1 MAKTKISEYDVS
13 AANNTDVD
21 SIDLGEGT
29 MVPSDVNNALRM
41 IMAHLANMNDGV
53 AAIQDTFTLSDPT
66 DDTKQVRF
74 DAVGVTTGNTRVLTV
89 PDADATIAGLSLAQ
103 EFTATQN
110 FDATTLTDG
119 ASIDWDASANQV
131 TSVTLAGDRTFNA
144 PTNMKDGGVYVL
156 SLIQD
161 ATGTRLISTW
171 NAVYKFAAGT
181 APTLTTT
188 AAARDVLVFLSD
200 GTSMFEIGRSL
211 NVSTPA

>member
-41 IMAHLANMNDGV
+41 IMAHLADMNDGV
-53 AAIQDTFTLSDPT
+53 AAIQDTFTLSDPA

-74 DAVGVTTGNTRVLTV
+74 DAAGITTGNTRVLTV
-89 PDADATIAGLSLAQ
+89 PDADATIAGLSVAQ

-110 FDATTLTDG
+110 FNATTLTDA
-119 ASIDWDASANQV
+119 ASISWDASANQV
-131 TSVTLAGDRTFNA
+131 TSVTLTDDRTFAA
-144 PTNMKDGGVYVL
+144 PTNMVDGGVYVL
-156 SLIQD
+156 TIVQD
-161 ATGTRLISTW
+161 ATGTRVPSF
-171 NAVYKFAAGT
+171 NAVFKFAGGT

-188 AAARDVLVFLSD
+188 AAARDILVFNSD
-200 GTSMFEIGRSL
+200 GTNMYEIGRSL
-211 NVSTPA
+211 NVS